1 MAVCGQQT
9 RLIAMACSLLLFFG
23 VGAVLREA
31 RADIETATVNGV
43 RVRAPLEAAPK
54 ARKLAEDEEGK
65 PATERRDSDF
75 PVFSPTT
82 NSPWGGW
89 GNGAGNSPTQAPA
102 YDPNSIFDQ
111 STTGKPFQK
120 LAGPIIGGVVGAG
133 AVAGVIAISVIQAQ
147 KKGTLGGQEAAASA
161 APGVAAASAP
171 APTNKV
177 AGAMNL
183 QVPNGGSFMGDTE
196 AQNAVAQGI
205 ADAAGV
211 DPKYVHVTNLQS
223 TPPSGARLLE
233 EGVQVSY
240 TIETP
245 PGASAT
251 AIQSAMKAVP
261 TASLA
266 AKVQNRVNSVKGPG
280 FTVGVTQQSV
290 QPVAA
295 SASALPAISSAA
307 AGSSATQAPTTFLA
321 TSAPTTAGPSTA
333 APAITTVP
341 TVSSG
346 STESQVIALAC
357 GLVLCGCLAMCLAG
371 LASCFLVGRKKR
383 GTSKRVVEEEIY
395 DEQPLMDQQL
405 PGTIVQNAE
414 MAAPDMYSQPA
425 TNFNLP
431 ATNFNGGLMPGSVP
445 TLQDM
450 MVPMQTMPP
459 GVGFAQPATA
469 LGGYDAMGAYAGAS
483 PLAQTVPAS
492 GLLGQTLPP
501 TGLNLPPTIYG

>member
-1 MAVCGQQT
+1 
-9 RLIAMACSLLLFFG
+9 MACSLLLFFS

-43 RVRAPLEAAPK
+43 KVRAPLEAAPK
-54 ARKLAEDEEGK
+54 ARRLAEGEEGK
-65 PATERRDSDF
+65 PAIERRDSEF
-75 PVFSPTT
+75 PVYSPTT

-89 GNGAGNSPTQAPA
+89 GNGGGNSPTQAPA

-147 KKGTLGGQEAAASA
+147 KKGTLAKEAAAQE
-161 APGVAAASAP
+161 APVAAASAP

-183 QVPNGGSFMGDTE
+183 QVPNGGSFMGDTA

-223 TPPSGARLLE
+223 TAPSGARLLE

-251 AIQSAMKAVP
+251 AIQSALKATP
-261 TASLA
+261 TSDLA

-307 AGSSATQAPTTFLA
+307 SGSSATAAPTTFLS
-321 TSAPTTAGPSTA
+321 TLAPTTAGPSTVPSLSTA
-333 APAITTVP
+333 P

-357 GLVLCGCLAMCLAG
+357 GLVLCGCLAMCLAA

-405 PGTIVQNAE
+405 PGTIMQNAE
-414 MAAPDMYSQPA
+414 MAAPDMFSQPA

-469 LGGYDAMGAYAGAS
+469 LGGYDAMGAFAGAS

-501 TGLNLPPTIYG
+501 TGFNLPPTIYG